1 VFVVVVV
8 VAADVVCFVSFEGP
22 SLKKKKAGAFFI
34 WLKQFS

>member
-22 SLKKKKAGAFFI
+22 SLKKKAGAFFI